1 MYTIVLTLQFASFA
15 ITSESRKMGM
25 VFRFTNGIYSYIW
38 ATFFLIMSTKN
49 SFIRERQKHGERE
62 KKLERVKVLV
72 QVKVYYYTQ
81 MELEYEFQ
89 PEIRRFFTKKCVH
102 EKSVEVVNSHH
113 VYIILRWT
121 PFANLSSQIH
131 FIGFWCENTLA
142 NAIRIMCRRENGSAF
157 FTQKHRHD
165 MKG

>member
-25 VFRFTNGIYSYIW
+25 VFRFTNSIYSYIW

-49 SFIRERQKHGERE
+49 FIFSRATETSRLRVRERERR
-62 KKLERVKVLV
+62 KKILERVKVLV

-89 PEIRRFFTKKCVH
+89 PEIRRFFTWNAFMKNLLKLWTLTMCILFCVEH
-102 EKSVEVVNSHH
+102 RLQILAHKSIS
-113 VYIILRWT
+113 L
-121 PFANLSSQIH
+121 
-131 FIGFWCENTLA
+131 GFGVKTHWQMQSE
-142 NAIRIMCRRENGSAF
+142 
-157 FTQKHRHD
+157 
-165 MKG
+165 